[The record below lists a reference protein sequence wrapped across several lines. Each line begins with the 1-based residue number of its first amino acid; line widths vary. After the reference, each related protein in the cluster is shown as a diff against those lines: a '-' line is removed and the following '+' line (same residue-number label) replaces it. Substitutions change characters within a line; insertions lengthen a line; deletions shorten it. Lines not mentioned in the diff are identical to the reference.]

1 MDIQS
6 CVLSDAVPVSSFNVP
21 MFIIMLVLVVL
32 SAFFSMSETAFS
44 SASDTKLRIQVE
56 GKVAGAKKAI
66 YLYERFDRTITTL
79 LIGNNLVNVGLS
91 AIAVV
96 FFTELAISNDANVI
110 SILTTLIITI
120 VLLIFGEIVPKMI
133 AKMHSEAV
141 CTKVAWIVYFL
152 SILFFPLVIIFVG
165 IQKLLTRN
173 HQEESIIEKEELNV
187 IIDELENTG
196 EIENNEAD
204 VLHNVLDLGKTTVED
219 IMVPRIKMEAL
230 DYDST
235 LDEVK
240 TFMLD
245 NAFSRI
251 PVYKKDKDHIVGI
264 LYERDFFP
272 ALVKNPK
279 LSWRRL
285 IRPVKYVSGA
295 MKADDLIKEM
305 QISKTHLAIVS
316 GEYGETLGI
325 VTMEDALE
333 ELVGEIYDEHDIP
346 GGNDI
351 KFEEQEDGS
360 YIVDA
365 EMFVDDLFDR
375 LGIGD
380 VPEDVPSKISGW
392 LFEKCES
399 LPEVGFKIDYLAS
412 YTKQVQEDDSSE
424 YKDFNK
430 VLTIAIY
437 EVKNRA
443 IILTK
448 VTVRDATEEEIE
460 SHEKEEE

>member
-6 CVLSDAVPVSSFNVP
+6 CVLSDAVPASSFNVP
-21 MFIIMLVLVVL
+21 IFVLMLVLVVL

-44 SASDTKLRIQVE
+44 SASDSKLKIAVE
-56 GKVAGAKKAI
+56 NKVAGAKRAI
-66 YLYERFDRTITTL
+66 YLYERFDKTVTTL
-79 LIGNNLVNVGLS
+79 LIGNNLVNVALS
-91 AIAVV
+91 TIAVI
-96 FFTELAISNDANVI
+96 FFTQLAFSSDANLI
-110 SILTTLIITI
+110 SLITTLVITLT
-120 VLLIFGEIVPKMI
+120 LLIFGEIVPKMI
-133 AKMHSEAV
+133 AKVHSEAV
-141 CTKVAWIVYFL
+141 CTKVAWIVYIL
-152 SILFFPLVIIFVG
+152 SLIFYPFVMLFVL
-165 IQKLLTRN
+165 IQRLITRN
-173 HQEESIIEKEELNV
+173 RTEETTIEKEELNV

-219 IMVPRIKMEAL
+219 IMVPRIKMEAI

-235 LDEVK
+235 LEEVK
-240 TFMLD
+240 AFMLD
-245 NAFSRI
+245 NAFSRV
-251 PVYKKDKDHIVGI
+251 PVYKKDKDHVVGI

-272 ALVKNPK
+272 AYVKNPK

-295 MKADDLIKEM
+295 MKADDLIKDM
-305 QISKTHLAIVS
+305 QISKTHLAVVS

-351 KFEEQEDGS
+351 RFEKQEDGS

-365 EMFVDDLFDR
+365 EIFVEDLFDR
-375 LGIGD
+375 LEIGD

-399 LPEVGFKIDYLAS
+399 LPVAGFEIEYLAS
-412 YTKQVQEDDSSE
+412 YTKLDDETNE
-424 YKDFNK
+424 YKDYNK
-430 VLTIAIY
+430 LLKIQIY

-443 IILTK
+443 ITLSK
-448 VTVRDATEEEIE
+448 VIVRDATQEEIA
-460 SHEKEEE
+460 SIKKEEE

>member
-1 MDIQS
+1 VDIQS
-6 CVLSDAVPVSSFNVP
+6 CVLSDAVPASSFNVP
-21 MFIIMLVLVVL
+21 IFVLMLVLVVL

-44 SASDTKLRIQVE
+44 SASDSKLKIAVE
-56 GKVAGAKKAI
+56 NKVAGAKRAI
-66 YLYERFDRTITTL
+66 YLYERFDKTVTTL
-79 LIGNNLVNVGLS
+79 LIGNNLVNVALS
-91 AIAVV
+91 TIAVI
-96 FFTELAISNDANVI
+96 FFTQLAFSSDANLI
-110 SILTTLIITI
+110 SLITTLVITLT
-120 VLLIFGEIVPKMI
+120 LLIFGEIVPKMI
-133 AKMHSEAV
+133 AKVHAEAV
-141 CTKVAWIVYFL
+141 CTKVAWIVYIL
-152 SILFFPLVIIFVG
+152 SLIFYPFVIFFVL
-165 IQKLLTRN
+165 IQRLITRN
-173 HQEESIIEKEELNV
+173 KTEETTIEKEELNV

-219 IMVPRIKMEAL
+219 IMVPRIKMEAI

-235 LDEVK
+235 LEEVK
-240 TFMLD
+240 AFMLD

-251 PVYKKDKDHIVGI
+251 PVYKKDKDHVVGI

-272 ALVKNPK
+272 AYVKNPK

-295 MKADDLIKEM
+295 MKADDLIKDM

-351 KFEEQEDGS
+351 RFEKQEDGS

-365 EMFVDDLFDR
+365 ELFVEDLFDR

-399 LPEVGFKIDYLAS
+399 LPVAGFEIEYLAS
-412 YTKQVQEDDSSE
+412 YTKLDDETNE
-424 YKDFNK
+424 YKDYNK
-430 VLTIAIY
+430 LLKIQIY

-443 IILTK
+443 ITLSK
-448 VTVRDATEEEIE
+448 VIVRDATQEEIA
-460 SHEKEEE
+460 SIKKEEE

>member
-6 CVLSDAVPVSSFNVP
+6 CVLSDAVPASSFNVP
-21 MFIIMLVLVVL
+21 IFVLMLVLVVL

-44 SASDTKLRIQVE
+44 SASDSKLKIAVE
-56 GKVAGAKKAI
+56 NKVAGAKRAI
-66 YLYERFDRTITTL
+66 YLYERFDKTVTTL
-79 LIGNNLVNVGLS
+79 LIGNNLVNVALS
-91 AIAVV
+91 TIAVI
-96 FFTELAISNDANVI
+96 FFTQLAFSSDANLI
-110 SILTTLIITI
+110 SLITTLVITLT
-120 VLLIFGEIVPKMI
+120 LLIFGEIVPKMI
-133 AKMHSEAV
+133 AKVHAEAV
-141 CTKVAWIVYFL
+141 CTKVAWIVYIL
-152 SILFFPLVIIFVG
+152 SLIFYPFVIFFVL
-165 IQKLLTRN
+165 IQRLITRN
-173 HQEESIIEKEELNV
+173 KTEETTIEKEELNV

-219 IMVPRIKMEAL
+219 IMVPRIKMEAI

-235 LDEVK
+235 LEEVK
-240 TFMLD
+240 AFMLD

-251 PVYKKDKDHIVGI
+251 PVYKKDKDHVVGI

-272 ALVKNPK
+272 AYVKNPK

-295 MKADDLIKEM
+295 MKADDLIKDM

-351 KFEEQEDGS
+351 RFEKQEDGS

-365 EMFVDDLFDR
+365 ELFVEDLFDR

-399 LPEVGFKIDYLAS
+399 LPVAGFEIEYLAS
-412 YTKQVQEDDSSE
+412 YTKLDDETNE
-424 YKDFNK
+424 YKDYNK
-430 VLTIAIY
+430 LLKIQIY

-443 IILTK
+443 ITLSK
-448 VTVRDATEEEIE
+448 VIVRDATQEEIA
-460 SHEKEEE
+460 SIKKEEE